1 MPLVSIIIPNYNNGQ
16 YLAQCLESVKSQTV
30 TDWECI
36 IIDDG
41 STDNSRTIIEK
52 FCKHD
57 KRFCAIYQSR
67 RGVSVARNAG
77 IDVASGTW
85 ISFLDSDDML
95 LPAALDILL
104 YTQSVTN
111 ADIIEGGTVLTHQD
125 FAIQELPAVF
135 DPHAAAII
143 RFENLFIDVQKHCN
157 NIAWIWR
164 RIYRANLIKNIPFPE
179 NIEINEDLL
188 WFMDVIAQ
196 HPIMAKAS
204 PSVLYHRIW
213 RQSVTRG
220 AGNIG
225 RTDQLI
231 TVIERIAENR
241 ALPKFFIESVIFNLT
256 KCMVEYEMREINTS
270 KTILAPALRKRIWGQ
285 KKFIKMLPRQ
295 LQRFAYVFLIKQYF
309 LYMAYG
315 DDKN

>member
-1 MPLVSIIIPNYNNGQ
+1 MPFVSIIIPNYNNGQ
-16 YLAQCLESVKSQTV
+16 YLAQCLESVKSQTMN
-30 TDWECI
+30 DWECI

-41 STDNSRTIIEK
+41 STDNSHDIIEK

-57 KRFCAIYQSR
+57 KRFHAIYQSR
-67 RGVSVARNAG
+67 RGVSAARNVG
-77 IDVASGTW
+77 IDAANGEW

-111 ADIIEGGTVLTHQD
+111 ADIVEGGTVLTHQD
-125 FAIQELPAVF
+125 FATEKLPAVF
-135 DPHAAAII
+135 DPHAVAII

-179 NIEINEDLL
+179 EIEINEDLL
-188 WFMDVIAQ
+188 WFMDVITQ
-196 HPIMAKAS
+196 RPIMAKAS
-204 PSVLYHRIW
+204 PSVLFHRLW
-213 RQSVTRG
+213 NQSVTRG

-225 RTDQLI
+225 RIDQLI

-241 ALPKFFIESVIFNLT
+241 AMPKFFINSVIFNLT
-256 KCMVEYEMREINTS
+256 RCMVEYEMREINEN
-270 KTILAPALRKRIWGQ
+270 KTILTPALCKRIRSQ
-285 KKFIKMLPRQ
+285 KRFLKMLPRQ
-295 LQRFAYVFLIKQYF
+295 SRRFAHLFLIKQFF
-309 LYMAYG
+309 LYMVYG